1 MTCESVACR
10 SYFTNKSVRDVFAL
24 RDLWYLWAMCV
35 RASMK
40 AAKPLHIVLATNPN
54 PTRARGYPLN
64 INPKPD
70 PKPDSISGPAGSGRV
85 ADLYKEIKRSLD
97 VICNKV
103 RIDCI
108 TQSFIMRR
116 LSKWSMGRWT
126 WSFNLRIICCVLMR
140 GACSPPETTSQ
151 CASCFSGFTYI
162 SYRAHIQYVQERY
175 IFWHLLSHLL
185 SDSLCLWGYI

>member
-10 SYFTNKSVRDVFAL
+10 SYFTNKSVRDVCAL

-85 ADLYKEIKRSLD
+85 ADLYAAFTRAIEDCMLPAQNNIWQD
-97 VICNKV
+97 
-103 RIDCI
+103 RIVC
-108 TQSFIMRR
+108 FF
-116 LSKWSMGRWT
+116 LRW
-126 WSFNLRIICCVLMR
+126 
-140 GACSPPETTSQ
+140 ET
-151 CASCFSGFTYI
+151 FYFI
-162 SYRAHIQYVQERY
+162 SYENTNRIMTLTLNLSTY
-175 IFWHLLSHLL
+175 HLTADTESELHVFLRHSLLKLHLTEV
-185 SDSLCLWGYI
+185 STAFMHVF